1 MECQPRV
8 LNAAH
13 LSCFT
18 KFLGEEAKFSGDC
31 GVADWSQ
38 GLWHSARQAI
48 RLAPSDLFAGWMSAL
63 LLSGKCWVLCLA
75 TLQVF
80 CWVGLSGWHHQA
92 SSCSSSQIKGTG
104 VVSENKTRL
113 TCWRCL
119 LVCYQDSRFKM
130 WSFVGSIGQKI
141 PSVPVAGQVCVLGDA
156 VHCEQENWAYPG
168 GTMEDSH
175 ECVDSQCF
183 DPWTLGVSRHSEPMS
198 PSRALRM
205 GLLRFCFGSEVGGSW
220 WTFRVG
226 VGYFFLDR

>member
-119 LVCYQDSRFKM
+119 LVCYQDFKIQDVVFCRKH
-130 WSFVGSIGQKI
+130 WPENSIGSSGW
-141 PSVPVAGQVCVLGDA
+141 PGVC
-156 VHCEQENWAYPG
+156 
-168 GTMEDSH
+168 
-175 ECVDSQCF
+175 
-183 DPWTLGVSRHSEPMS
+183 PWWCS
-198 PSRALRM
+198 ALRT
-205 GLLRFCFGSEVGGSW
+205 GELGISRGNHG
-220 WTFRVG
+220 R
-226 VGYFFLDR
+226 